1 VIWRGKEGG
10 GSVAL
15 LDGERPAKP
24 DTFERVYRECNDA
37 SVKLMIHFMQ
47 FDLAQA
53 WSTPREGGP
62 RSAGIGGVGADSKRA
77 SGALAKQAL
86 ETALQLARLKA
97 LPAEAVVI
105 DSERGS
111 PKQLQIVSFE
121 GGMFRVACADPI
133 ARFGRRIQ
141 DPEHVGY
148 TYLVAPED
156 LGKYLERFEQ
166 A

>member
-1 VIWRGKEGG
+1 MEAEDHHRMAPAQADLQGQGADPARAAVSLPMGA
-10 GSVAL
+10 VAEEVAGL
-15 LDGERPAKP
+15 PFG
-24 DTFERVYRECNDA
+24 
-37 SVKLMIHFMQ
+37 
-47 FDLAQA
+47 LAQA

-77 SGALAKQAL
+77 SGGLAKQAL
-86 ETALQLARLKA
+86 ETAPQQARLKA